1 MHIIITV
8 PSTRHPRILSLS
20 LSLSL
25 SIVATYRKKSE
36 LCELGL
42 GLGFLVLYIY
52 IYIYIHIC
60 MMSCNGCRVLRKG
73 CGEGCLLRVCLEG
86 WVDGAE
92 AQGHATLFVAK
103 FFGRAGLSAFL
114 SAVPLSHRPAL
125 FRSLLFEACGRTIS
139 PVGGAVGLLWAGNW
153 HLCQAAVHAVLR
165 GESIRPL
172 PEDLAA
178 AAAVG
183 IEETSSSR
191 QCDLDL
197 YLTPMLPAPPAKE
210 EKRRQRKR
218 LRTPSVNSEGSVTV
232 SENGGGGEPQLLNLF
247 V

>member
-1 MHIIITV
+1 
-8 PSTRHPRILSLS
+8 
-20 LSLSL
+20 
-25 SIVATYRKKSE
+25 
-36 LCELGL
+36 
-42 GLGFLVLYIY
+42 
-52 IYIYIHIC
+52 

-178 AAAVG
+178 AVG

-232 SENGGGGEPQLLNLF
+232 SENGGGGGPQLLNLF